1 MNTKNETFNPFLF
14 YSNQLQALLVK
25 ASSQANPALWL
36 YQNNARTPLFML
48 EALTRLH
55 DKAFDEKLFAKWN
68 ARFKKLEDELGALD
82 YFMVYEKEFKNN
94 KQVSV
99 KVLKYFNASS
109 AMVLDGLNKRLKTKD
124 WFNGKLLRFNVKIS
138 KYAFICDDDYAK
150 EITFTLIEELNQI
163 KEFAL
168 KLNYSFSQMEE
179 EVHEMRR
186 KLRWIS
192 IYAQAFNGLIQLK
205 TSSKKQTYGINYS
218 TKEVLASPY
227 NKLPTKPKNA
237 TIIEL
242 DKNSFLAL
250 SWIINEFGNLKDKGL
265 AIEALTNAIENT
277 EQLSAEDSR
286 KKALKILQLKDNT
299 EATILKDSSNT
310 LYQFLVKDK
319 VLDAL
324 IVN

>member
-150 EITFTLIEELNQI
+150 EITFTLSEELNQI

-205 TSSKKQTYGINYS
+205 TSSKKQAYGINYL